1 MVTILDN
8 ACLECKLSVPHW
20 NINVMRAGILFS
32 FYLVHC
38 CIPKHALAYS
48 RKYFWRNEQ
57 TEHYK
62 NYYNNDQIR
71 HWNTILVLALPLNNV
86 VIFQKLLTFLEPD
99 FLHSYFSLSFNKHV
113 LRSSSV
119 PGIMVDTDVQR
130 LQRCGTWQGV
140 PFSQE

>member
-1 MVTILDN
+1 M
-8 ACLECKLSVPHW
+8 PHW
-20 NINVMRAGILFS
+20 NINVMRAEILFS
-32 FYLVHC
+32 LYLVHC
-38 CIPKHALAYS
+38 CIPKHTLAYS

-62 NYYNNDQIR
+62 NCYNNDQIR

-86 VIFQKLLTFLEPD
+86 VIFQKLLTFLEPE

-130 LQRCGTWQGV
+130 LQRCGAWQGV